1 MKQLKIG
8 RNQDNDIVIDDT
20 SVSRHHATIIQTNN
34 SFIVCDNSSS
44 NGTFVN
50 GQRIEDDTVLK
61 QNDKLTLGT
70 VQVPWM
76 NYVSFGENKKSNGTE
91 TIIEEAAKPAR
102 VAESGHVQNQ
112 NVQQHVIVQQISNT
126 SNENTNG
133 LGVAGFV
140 IGLIS
145 FLGSFIVIG
154 GILGIVGLVISCAGL
169 FKSPRGL
176 AIAGLVLSLL
186 SIAIAMLVVNS

>member
-1 MKQLKIG
+1 
-8 RNQDNDIVIDDT
+8 
-20 SVSRHHATIIQTNN
+20 
-34 SFIVCDNSSS
+34 
-44 NGTFVN
+44 
-50 GQRIEDDTVLK
+50 
-61 QNDKLTLGT
+61 
-70 VQVPWM
+70 M

>member
-91 TIIEEAAKPAR
+91 IIIEEAAKPAR

-126 SNENTNG
+126 SNENSNG

-176 AIAGLVLSLL
+176 AIAGLFLSLL
-186 SIAIAMLVVNS
+186 SIAIMLVVNS